1 MRRFTL
7 LLCSL
12 FLFVCCLTTDSLAQE
27 ESAEERR
34 RAAEEQ
40 WRDKRYWQPIRKA
53 SVCEQRPQSEGER
66 FVRAMQDYWQ
76 REMRDLW
83 RLDANLNRYYRGA
96 QGRINVTDKDCGL
109 IRDAAGN
116 PLRIGR
122 NTCFPWKLAEYN
134 TLAKVAERLKLVP
147 QFGAERG
154 FGRPDSR
161 EGGWIYDEIVRDLL
175 GGEVYPPDGKPLYL
189 PEHTKGNAG
198 FAVLYKRGNAIRW
211 YGPNCCALMSYE
223 EANKEGGIR
232 SKRTGF
238 AITIDAVGPRVLPP
252 GVSMDDFRV
261 LRVSYH
267 DVDFNLDSGQGGV
280 YALGRGKL
288 EDYNM
293 NITRYYLISPCGT
306 IICFGWPGTC
316 NREDS

>member
-1 MRRFTL
+1 MRRLTFL
-7 LLCSL
+7 FFSL
-12 FLFVCCLTTDSLAQE
+12 FLFMCCLTTDSLAQE
-27 ESAEERR
+27 KSAEFER
-34 RAAEEQ
+34 
-40 WRDKRYWQPIRKA
+40 WRDKRYRQPIAQA
-53 SVCEQRPQSEGER
+53 SVCEQRPQSDGER

-83 RLDANLNRYYRGA
+83 RLDANLNSYYRGA

-154 FGRPDSR
+154 FDRPDSR
-161 EGGWIYDEIVRDLL
+161 EGGWIYDEIVRELL
-175 GGEVYPPDGKPLYL
+175 GGEAYPPDGKPLYL
-189 PEHTKGNAG
+189 PEHAKGNAG

-211 YGPNCCALMSYE
+211 YGSDCCALMSCE
-223 EANKEGGIR
+223 EASKEDAIR
-232 SKRTGF
+232 SKQSGY
-238 AITIDAVGPRVLPP
+238 AITTDHVDPSVLPP